1 MNFDPNDEQRELQ
14 ELARSVLARF
24 TTPAGWAAVESDPDR
39 QPVAAWAA
47 LAEAGLLGVPL
58 AEGHG
63 GVGLGLVEAALVL
76 EEIGRSALPL
86 PFLHSVV
93 ICAGA
98 IEHFGSEAQASEWL
112 PRVVRGEALLAAA
125 LDEEGCPLPPAV
137 PLATRLEPDGPD
149 FRLTGRKLHV
159 PHAAVSTR
167 LVVPARLPDGRAG
180 VVVVDSNARGVGLVR
195 QQVTTFDPRFVVE
208 FDGVRVSR
216 DDLLGEADQGEA
228 ILGFMLDR
236 AWMGLAA
243 LQAGVSDEALRLT
256 ARHVSER
263 EQFGQKVGTFQA
275 VAQRAAD
282 AWIDVQ
288 AIRLT
293 ARQAAWR
300 LEQRLDAADE
310 LAIARFWACE
320 AGQRVAHTAQHL
332 HGGLGVLTDYPL
344 HRLFRLARQLELS
357 LGGAGLQLERL
368 GAAIADG
375 PRAGRVD

>member
-1 MNFDPNDEQRELQ
+1 MNFDPSDEQRELQ
-14 ELARSVLARF
+14 ELARGVLARF
-24 TTPAGWAAVESDPDR
+24 TTPAGWAAVEGDPEHH
-39 QPVAAWAA
+39 PAAAWAA

-58 AEGHG
+58 AERHG

-93 ICAGA
+93 LCAGA
-98 IEHFGSEAQASEWL
+98 IERFGSEAQTAAWL
-112 PRVVRGEALLAAA
+112 PRVARGEALLAAA
-125 LDEEGCPLPPAV
+125 LDEEGCPLPPPV
-137 PLATRLEPDGPD
+137 PGATRLDADGTE
-149 FRLTGRKLHV
+149 FRLTGRKVHV
-159 PHAAVSTR
+159 PHAAIAAR
-167 LVVPARLPDGRAG
+167 LVVPARLPDGRAV
-180 VVVVDSNARGVGLVR
+180 VVVVDPSAPGVRLVR
-195 QQVTTFDPRFVVE
+195 QQVTTFEPRFIAE

-216 DDLLGEADQGEA
+216 GDLLGEAGQGEA

-300 LEQRLDAADE
+300 LEQRFDAADE

-320 AGQRVAHTAQHL
+320 AGQRVAHAAQHL

-344 HRLFRLARQLELS
+344 PRLFRLARQLELT